1 MITGLAN
8 AQHRLDSPSLES
20 RIRASNLG
28 SRLNAQRSTFDTL
41 PEQEPVIA
49 KAETSRTEDYIQAFI
64 DNKMV
69 RKVFPDIMNWTN
81 IVGNS
86 ISLVSGLFGFSDTPK
101 KFAQAIGSLST
112 KAFLVSTAVINIVE
126 RLYSKNFLSA
136 LGYFNDILV
145 ASFVGQDHLYLARGT
160 ASGTY
165 NMANALCIANN
176 KFKFSSID
184 EHLKHLG
191 LGFGNFFKNLFSP
204 NLIQNF
210 ANSKNAMFATIGGI
224 FANLGAFTWMFSGE
238 ERLATTIRD
247 IAGVVMDLEQLNPG
261 HLKSGYKNYFWSGV
275 TLAVGTL
282 CDWTAKILPK
292 HKDAL
297 VPLTFI
303 IDGVGRHLLRL
314 HQNQKE
320 IEEQKAA
327 IIQPTTQVD
336 KTQSR
341 RVMESLAQQAA

>member
-8 AQHRLDSPSLES
+8 AYPKLDSPKLES
-20 RIRASNLG
+20 RIDTSNDP
-28 SRLNAQRSTFDTL
+28 S
-41 PEQEPVIA
+41 PVLVDKPPVKP
-49 KAETSRTEDYIQAFI
+49 KAETSKTEDYIQAFI

-69 RKVFPDIMNWTN
+69 RKVFPDAMNWIN
-81 IVGNS
+81 ILGNS
-86 ISLVSGLFGFSDTPK
+86 ASLIAGFLGFSETPK

-112 KAFLVSTAVINIVE
+112 KAFLISTAVINIVE

-136 LGYFNDILV
+136 LGYLNDILV

-165 NMANALCIANN
+165 NVANALCIANN

-184 EHLKHLG
+184 EHLQHLG
-191 LGFGNFFKNLFSP
+191 LGFGNFFKNLFST
-204 NLIQNF
+204 NIVQNF

-224 FANLGAFTWMFSGE
+224 FANIGAFTWIFSGE
-238 ERLATTIRD
+238 EKLATTIRD
-247 IAGVVMDLEQLNPG
+247 IAGVVMDVEQLNPG

-275 TLAVGTL
+275 TLAIGTL
-282 CDWTAKILPK
+282 CDWTAKIFPK

-314 HQNQKE
+314 HQNQEE
-320 IEEQKAA
+320 IEK
-327 IIQPTTQVD
+327 QVSQLAKVD
-336 KTQSR
+336 EKQSR
-341 RVMESLAQQAA
+341 RVMESLAQLAA